1 MTPTQPPIGG
11 CLHWFLLDW
20 SGDIFCPAFSLHQQ
34 FILIAGVLEMAG
46 PKARNPTDLHVGE
59 RVRMYRVKAGISQ
72 TALGRHLGITF
83 QQIQKYEKGANRIG
97 ASRLH
102 QISEILNIPIA
113 LLFDDL
119 PGSKRGGKANLMN
132 EFVDFLGTT
141 LGQRLV
147 QGFMKIQDKN
157 VCTHLV
163 RLIEG
168 IAERAPPAR
177 KRTRKKKS
185 T

>member
-1 MTPTQPPIGG
+1 M
-11 CLHWFLLDW
+11 F
-20 SGDIFCPAFSLHQQ
+20 
-34 FILIAGVLEMAG
+34 G
-46 PKARNPTDLHVGE
+46 PRAPNPTDLHVGE

-72 TALGRHLGITF
+72 GALGEHLGITF

-102 QISEILNIPIA
+102 QISEILNIPVA

-119 PGSKRGGKANLMN
+119 PGSKRNGTDNLMN
-132 EFVDFLGTT
+132 EFVEFLGTT

-147 QGFMKIQDKN
+147 QGFIKLRDKD
-157 VCTHLV
+157 VRTHLV

-168 IAERAPPAR
+168 IAEHRPRAR
-177 KRTRKKKS
+177 KRPTKRKS

>member
-1 MTPTQPPIGG
+1 M
-11 CLHWFLLDW
+11 D
-20 SGDIFCPAFSLHQQ
+20 
-34 FILIAGVLEMAG
+34 G
-46 PKARNPTDLHVGE
+46 PKARDPTDLHVGE

-72 TALGRHLGITF
+72 TALGQHLGITF
-83 QQIQKYEKGANRIG
+83 QQVQKYEKGANRIG

-102 QISEILNIPIA
+102 QICGILDIPVA

-119 PGSKRGGKANLMN
+119 PGSKRGGTDNLLN

-141 LGQRLV
+141 LGQRLL
-147 QGFMKIQDKN
+147 QSFMKIRDKN
-157 VCTHLV
+157 VRTNLV

-168 IAERAPPAR
+168 IAEKTPPVRKRAR
-177 KRTRKKKS
+177 KRKS